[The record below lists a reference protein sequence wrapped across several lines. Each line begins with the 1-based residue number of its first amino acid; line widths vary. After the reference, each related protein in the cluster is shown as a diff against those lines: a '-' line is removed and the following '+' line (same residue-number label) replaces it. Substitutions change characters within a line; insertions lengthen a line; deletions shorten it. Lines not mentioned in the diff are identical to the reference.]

1 MSTQAATKRPAGRTT
16 GSVDTSVS
24 QISWHVVAL
33 SSAITKEIASEKADI
48 SRSLDAFAELVE
60 KGKGNK
66 TEAKALIEHINEAAR
81 HTGALILMAESKE
94 GMLPEEH
101 TLDSL
106 NNMIESKMKEIY
118 GDARHTYRHD
128 LAEVRDMGEYVMD
141 RMMAL
146 HEAGFAEGLGAAS
159 SIMELENKWF
169 RFLAKKL
176 DELRLSGLEDR
187 LKMILLEAAKR
198 NGTALDSA
206 SSKSTT
212 SSVIQVSGEVIPDS
226 AQTSENSK
234 TKEEQV

>member
-1 MSTQAATKRPAGRTT
+1 MPTQASANRPAGRTA

-24 QISWHVVAL
+24 QIGLHVVAL

-118 GDARHTYRHD
+118 GDSRHTYRHD

-146 HEAGFAEGLGAAS
+146 HEAGFVEGLGAAS
-159 SIMELENKWF
+159 SIMELENKW
-169 RFLAKKL
+169 FLAKKL

-234 TKEEQV
+234 TKEEQA